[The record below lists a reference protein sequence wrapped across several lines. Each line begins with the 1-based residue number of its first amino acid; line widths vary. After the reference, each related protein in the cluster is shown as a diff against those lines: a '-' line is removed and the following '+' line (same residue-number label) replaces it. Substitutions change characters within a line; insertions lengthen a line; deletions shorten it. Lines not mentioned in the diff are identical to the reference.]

1 MSEGWFYRE
10 TAGARERGP
19 VTKSDLEY
27 LQTQGTIRPGME
39 IRSEF
44 GEWSAVSSGSGIKP
58 ERRDPSAAALP
69 RVAKA
74 KAKAATVSPPSSDS
88 PPVPPV
94 SKAVA
99 VGRNS
104 NKQIAIAAGVIVASA
119 LLIFLLLTATNGT
132 GIESNAGQDVVDGSE
147 EKETNTSEP
156 ASIPAGQPSG
166 SDNGDTA
173 SAESQSA
180 GADASKQNDG
190 DSAGTS
196 DATPDVPGSTSV
208 VSGSQPTPL
217 NRNVNR
223 KHVISPGAEFFG
235 VRATGRRFIFLI
247 DASSSMLDGKDQ
259 AARRELIASVGRMD
273 PGMELE
279 VIFFTTTITRVFGQ
293 FASLKDRDNIID
305 KIANATPL
313 TGGTPVMPAL
323 REAIRM
329 NPDAVFLLTDGAFN
343 EGDISAETRSLNS
356 ENIPINTIA
365 FVDRSMESVLKRVA
379 SDSGGDYRYVAR

>member
-1 MSEGWFYRE
+1 M
-10 TAGARERGP
+10 
-19 VTKSDLEY
+19 
-27 LQTQGTIRPGME
+27 
-39 IRSEF
+39 
-44 GEWSAVSSGSGIKP
+44 
-58 ERRDPSAAALP
+58 
-69 RVAKA
+69 
-74 KAKAATVSPPSSDS
+74 
-88 PPVPPV
+88 
-94 SKAVA
+94 
-99 VGRNS
+99 
-104 NKQIAIAAGVIVASA
+104 
-119 LLIFLLLTATNGT
+119 LTATNGT

-293 FASLKDRDNIID
+293 FASLKDRENIID